1 MACKDKSK
9 EEKEKARKMC
19 LEIKSEGRNTHRWDP
34 DSCSCKK
41 KLIPDAEFKKDSTSF
56 AAGKYDSGKYPINV
70 NLPKKY
76 QPAQTQEFFDRYT
89 RKK

>member
-34 DSCSCKK
+34 DSCSCDK
-41 KLIPDAEFKKDSTSF
+41 KLIPDEEFKADSTSF
-56 AAGKYDSGKYPINV
+56 ARGQNPTGKYPIDW
-70 NLPKKY
+70 KKSSSE
-76 QPAQTQEFFDRYT
+76 QSPRSMEFYSRY
-89 RKK
+89 KGK